1 MISHNYNLKK
11 LNTFHIDASAKYYI
25 DINDLADIDELINS
39 MEYSNEKLLVLG
51 GGSNLLFRNDF
62 EGIIANIKLNGIEL
76 IEEDDDS
83 VTIKVAAGEIWHNFI
98 EYTVANNYYGLENLA
113 LIPGKV
119 GAAPVQNIG
128 AYGIEQEIAFV
139 SLQGFNLETK
149 SYQTLSKLDC
159 QFSYRN
165 SIFKNDLKD
174 KFIITSVNYKLLKKP
189 KYNLNY
195 KEILDEL
202 EKDNLEINHR
212 NIFDSIVKIRTRKL
226 PNPELVGNCGSFFK
240 NPIVNKNQLEKVI
253 SINPDC
259 KYFKTE
265 IENEYKISAGW
276 LIESV
281 GWKGKSYLGT
291 DAAVSENHALVLI
304 NKGIAK
310 GSDIYNLSEKIIE
323 DVKSKYEVELEREV
337 NII

>member
-1 MISHNYNLKK
+1 MIFQNYSLQN
-11 LNTFHIDASAKYYI
+11 LNTFHIEASAKYYI
-25 DINDLADIDELINS
+25 EINHLSDIDELVNS
-39 MEYSNEKLLVLG
+39 KEFANEKLLVLG

-62 EGIIANIKLNGIEL
+62 DGIIANIKLVGIEL
-76 IEEDDDS
+76 IDEDIDS
-83 VTIKVAAGEIWHNFI
+83 ITLKVAAGETWHTFI
-98 EYTVANNYYGLENLA
+98 EYTVANKYFGLENLA

-128 AYGIEQEIAFV
+128 AYGIEQDIAFV
-139 SLQGFNLETK
+139 SLKGYNLETK
-149 SYQTLSKLDC
+149 SYQTLSKSEC

-165 SIFKNDLKD
+165 SIFKNELKD
-174 KFIITSVNYKLLKKP
+174 KFIITSVNYKLFKKP
-189 KYNLNY
+189 NFNLNY

-202 EKDNLEINHR
+202 EKDSLEINQR
-212 NIFDSIVKIRTRKL
+212 NIFNSIVKIRTRKL

-240 NPIVNKNQLEKVI
+240 NPIVSKTQLDKVI
-253 SINPDC
+253 SINSDC

-265 IENEYKISAGW
+265 VDNEFKISAGW

-281 GWKGKSYLGT
+281 GWKGKSYLTT

-304 NKGIAK
+304 NRGNAK

-323 DVKSKYEVELEREV
+323 DVKTKYVVELEREV

>member
-39 MEYSNEKLLVLG
+39 NEFIKEKLLILG
-51 GGSNLLFRNDF
+51 GGSNILFRDNF
-62 EGIIANIKLNGIEL
+62 NGIIANVKLAGIEL
-76 IEEDDDS
+76 FEEDHDS
-83 VTIKVAAGEIWHNFI
+83 VTINVAAGEIWHKFI
-98 EYTVANNYYGLENLA
+98 EYTVAHNYYGLENLA

-128 AYGIEQEIAFV
+128 AYGVEQDIAFV
-139 SLQGFNLETK
+139 SLIGFNLESK
-149 SYQTLSKLDC
+149 SFQTLSKSEC
-159 QFSYRN
+159 NFSYRN
-165 SIFKNDLKD
+165 SIFKNELKD

-189 KYNLNY
+189 NYNLNY

-202 EKDNLEINHR
+202 EKGKLEINQR

-240 NPIVNKNQLEKVI
+240 NPIVSKTQLDNVI

-265 IENEYKISAGW
+265 IENEFKISAGW

-281 GWKGKSYLGT
+281 GWKGKSYMET

-304 NKGIAK
+304 NRGIAK

-323 DVKSKYEVELEREV
+323 DVKDKYEVILEREV